1 MKLFDLEEYKKNPT
15 RRVVTKCGY
24 EARIICTDA
33 KMPRPI
39 VALVEKNDSYIV
51 QRYAIDGTCGEP
63 EKKYMDLILYPE
75 EREGWVNMYLN
86 ERGRIFFGQPY
97 STKEEAL
104 DEPYDDKNTRVYT
117 KKVKWEG

>member
-1 MKLFDLEEYKKNPT
+1 
-15 RRVVTKCGY
+15 
-24 EARIICTDA
+24 
-33 KMPRPI
+33 
-39 VALVEKNDSYIV
+39 
-51 QRYAIDGTCGEP
+51 
-63 EKKYMDLILYPE
+63 MDLILYPE